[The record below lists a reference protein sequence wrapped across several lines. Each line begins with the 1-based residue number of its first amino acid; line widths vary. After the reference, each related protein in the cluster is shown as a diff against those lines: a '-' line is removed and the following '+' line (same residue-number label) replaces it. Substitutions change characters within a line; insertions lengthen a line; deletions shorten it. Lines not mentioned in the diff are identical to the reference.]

1 VKSALETLNPTRVK
15 LTVEVP
21 FDELKPS
28 LDAAYKTIGS
38 QVQIP
43 GFRRGK
49 VPARIID
56 QRVGRGAVIE
66 EAVNDALPR
75 FYSQAVEESKIRPLG
90 QPEVDVTGVPDPAAG
105 GELTFTVEV
114 DVRPEITLPDYA
126 GLAVDVDDVEVKDE
140 DVAEEITGLRQRF
153 GTLVGVDRAAAEG
166 DFVSIDLAAEIDG
179 EQIDSV
185 TGVSYEIGSKNML
198 EGLDEA
204 LVGMTAGETKSFE
217 APLAGGDREGQFAD
231 VTVTVASVKEREL
244 PELDD
249 DFAQLASE
257 FDTLD
262 ELTADLKAKAEQG
275 KRLQQGVQARD
286 KVLDALLDSTQIPVP
301 PALIEAE
308 VHSHLEG
315 ESRLED
321 EAHRAEVTE
330 SATKALQTQ
339 FLLDAIVEKEQ
350 VSVSQPELIE
360 YLIMSSQQYGMTPD
374 AFAKAV
380 DEAGQIQGM
389 VAEVARR
396 KALAVVLEQA
406 TVTDASGNTV
416 DLEALRPQDD
426 DAAVLEAADADEAR
440 LSAQDDEVDDESAD
454 VAEVEDAAADDADA
468 ADEGDSAK
476 A

>member
-1 VKSALETLNPTRVK
+1 VKSAVETLNPTRVK
-15 LTVEVP
+15 LTIEVP
-21 FDELKPS
+21 FEELKPS

-75 FYSQAVEESKIRPLG
+75 FYGQAVDESKLRPLG
-90 QPEVDVTGVPDPAAG
+90 QPTVDVTGVPDPAAG
-105 GELTFTVEV
+105 GELVFTAEV

-126 GLAVDVDDVEVKDE
+126 ALAVAVDDVTVEDADVDDQ
-140 DVAEEITGLRQRF
+140 ITGLRQRF
-153 GTLVGVDRAAAEG
+153 GTLVGVERAAAEG

-179 EQIDSV
+179 EQIDAV

-198 EGLDEA
+198 DGLDEA
-204 LVGMTAGETKSFE
+204 LVDMSAGETKQFD
-217 APLAGGDREGQFAD
+217 APLAGGDREGQTAS

-257 FDTLD
+257 FDTLA
-262 ELTADLKAKAEQG
+262 ELTADLRTKAERS

-286 KVLDALLDSTQIPVP
+286 KVLDALLDATEIPVP
-301 PALIEAE
+301 AALVEAE
-308 VHSHLEG
+308 VHSHLDGEG
-315 ESRLED
+315 RLED
-321 EAHRAEVTE
+321 DEHRAEVSTN
-330 SATKALQTQ
+330 ATKALQTQ

-350 VSVSQPELIE
+350 VSVTQPELIE
-360 YLIMSSQQYGMTPD
+360 YLVLSAQQYGMAPD

-380 DEAGQIQGM
+380 DESGQVQGM

-406 TVTDASGNTV
+406 VVTDASGNVV
-416 DLEALRPQDD
+416 DLEALRPHDAGDGPPADD
-426 DAAVLEAADADEAR
+426 VDATDATDATDEDAEDTADET
-440 LSAQDDEVDDESAD
+440 V
-454 VAEVEDAAADDADA
+454 
-468 ADEGDSAK
+468 
-476 A
+476 

>member
-1 VKSALETLNPTRVK
+1 MKSAVETLNPTRVK
-15 LTVEVP
+15 LTIEVP

-66 EAVNDALPR
+66 EAVNEALPR
-75 FYSQAVEESKIRPLG
+75 FYGQAVDESKIRPLG
-90 QPEVDVTGVPDPAAG
+90 QPTVDVTGVPDPAAG
-105 GELTFTVEV
+105 GELVFTAEV
-114 DVRPEITLPDYA
+114 DVRPQITLPDYA
-126 GLAVDVDDVEVKDE
+126 ALAVAVDDVTVEDSDVDD
-140 DVAEEITGLRQRF
+140 EITGLRQRF
-153 GTLVGVDRAAAEG
+153 GTLVGVERAAVEG
-166 DFVSIDLAAEIDG
+166 DFVSIDLAAEING
-179 EQIDSV
+179 EQIDAV
-185 TGVSYEIGSKNML
+185 TGVSYEIGSKNLL

-204 LVGMTAGETKSFE
+204 LVDMSAGDTKQFD
-217 APLAGGDREGQFAD
+217 APLAGGDREGQTAS

-257 FDTLD
+257 FDTLA
-262 ELTADLKAKAEQG
+262 ELTADLRAKAERS

-286 KVLDALLDSTQIPVP
+286 KVLDALLDATEIPVP
-301 PALIEAE
+301 PALVEAE
-308 VHSHLEG
+308 VHSHLDGEG
-315 ESRLED
+315 RLED
-321 EAHRAEVTE
+321 DEHRAEVSTN
-330 SATKALQTQ
+330 ATKALQTQ

-350 VSVSQPELIE
+350 VSVTQPELIE
-360 YLIMSSQQYGMTPD
+360 YLVLSAQQYGMAPD

-380 DEAGQIQGM
+380 DESGQVQGM

-406 TVTDASGNTV
+406 VVTDASGNVV
-416 DLEALRPQDD
+416 DLEALRP
-426 DAAVLEAADADEAR
+426 
-440 LSAQDDEVDDESAD
+440 AD
-454 VAEVEDAAADDADA
+454 VAVEVETDEVIEADADA
-468 ADEGDSAK
+468 AAQDDTTA
-476 A
+476 

>member
-1 VKSALETLNPTRVK
+1 VKSAVETLNPTRVK
-15 LTVEVP
+15 LTIEVP

-66 EAVNDALPR
+66 EAVNEALPR
-75 FYSQAVEESKIRPLG
+75 FYGQAVDESKIRPLG
-90 QPEVDVTGVPDPAAG
+90 QPTVDVTGVPDPAAG
-105 GELTFTVEV
+105 GELVFTAEV
-114 DVRPEITLPDYA
+114 DVRPQITLPDYA
-126 GLAVDVDDVEVKDE
+126 ALAVAVDDVTVEDSDVDD
-140 DVAEEITGLRQRF
+140 EITGLRQRF
-153 GTLVGVDRAAAEG
+153 GTLVGVERAAVEG
-166 DFVSIDLAAEIDG
+166 DFVSIDLAAEING
-179 EQIDSV
+179 EQIDAV

-204 LVGMTAGETKSFE
+204 LVDMSAGDTKQFD
-217 APLAGGDREGQFAD
+217 APLAGGDREGQTAS

-257 FDTLD
+257 FDTLA
-262 ELTADLKAKAEQG
+262 ELTADLRAKAERS

-286 KVLDALLDSTQIPVP
+286 KVLDALLDATEIPVP

-308 VHSHLEG
+308 VHSHLDGEG
-315 ESRLED
+315 RLED
-321 EAHRAEVTE
+321 DEHRAEVSTN
-330 SATKALQTQ
+330 ATKALQTQ

-350 VSVSQPELIE
+350 VSVTQPELIE
-360 YLIMSSQQYGMTPD
+360 YLVLSAQQYGMAPD

-380 DEAGQIQGM
+380 DESGQVQGM

-406 TVTDASGNTV
+406 VVTDASGNVV
-416 DLEALRPQDD
+416 DLEALRP
-426 DAAVLEAADADEAR
+426 
-440 LSAQDDEVDDESAD
+440 AD
-454 VAEVEDAAADDADA
+454 VAAEVETDEVIEADADA
-468 ADEGDSAK
+468 AAQDDTTA
-476 A
+476 

>member
-1 VKSALETLNPTRVK
+1 VKSAVQTLNPTRVK

-21 FDELKPS
+21 FDELGPS
-28 LDAAYKTIGS
+28 LDAAYKTIGA

-56 QRVGRGAVIE
+56 QRIGRGAVIE
-66 EAVNDALPR
+66 EAVNDALPK
-75 FYSQAVEESKIRPLG
+75 FYSQAVDESKIRPLG

-126 GLAVDVDDVEVKDE
+126 SLAVDVDDVVVADADVE
-140 DVAEEITGLRQRF
+140 DEITGLRQRF
-153 GTLVGVDRAAAEG
+153 GTLVGVERAAVEG

-179 EQIDSV
+179 EQIDAV
-185 TGVSYEIGSKNML
+185 TGVSYEIGSQNML
-198 EGLDEA
+198 DGLDEA
-204 LVGMTAGETKSFE
+204 LVGMSAGDTKEFG
-217 APLAGGDREGQFAD
+217 APLAGGDREGQTAD
-231 VTVTVASVKEREL
+231 VTVTVGSVKEREL
-244 PELDD
+244 PQLDD
-249 DFAQLASE
+249 EFAQLASE
-257 FDTLD
+257 FDTLE
-262 ELTADLKAKAEQG
+262 ELSADLRAKAEQG

-286 KVLDALLDSTQIPVP
+286 KVLDALLEAADIPVP
-301 PALIEAE
+301 AALVEAE
-308 VHSHLEG
+308 VHSHLDGEG
-315 ESRLED
+315 RLED
-321 EAHRAEVTE
+321 DEHRTEVGE
-330 SATKALQTQ
+330 NATKALQTQ

-360 YLIMSSQQYGMTPD
+360 YLVMSAQQYGMAPD

-380 DEAGQIQGM
+380 DEAGQVQGM

-406 TVTDASGNTV
+406 VVTDASGNVV
-416 DLEALRPQDD
+416 DLEALRPPI
-426 DAAVLEAADADEAR
+426 
-440 LSAQDDEVDDESAD
+440 DEVVDEDVDGERPTSAD
-454 VAEVEDAAADDADA
+454 DPADDVQDA
-468 ADEGDSAK
+468 EIAPK

>member
-1 VKSALETLNPTRVK
+1 MKSAVETLNATRVK

-28 LDAAYKTIGS
+28 LDAAYKTIGA

-56 QRVGRGAVIE
+56 PRVGRGAVIE

-75 FYSQAVEESKIRPLG
+75 FYSQAVDESKIRPLG
-90 QPEVDVTGVPDPAAG
+90 QPAVDVTGVPDPAAG

-126 GLAVDVDDVEVKDE
+126 SLAVDVDDVVVADAEVD
-140 DVAEEITGLRQRF
+140 DEITGLRQRF
-153 GTLVGVDRAAAEG
+153 GTLVGVERVAVEG
-166 DFVSIDLAAEIDG
+166 DFVSIDLAAEIGG
-179 EQIDSV
+179 EQIDAV

-198 EGLDEA
+198 DGLDEA
-204 LVGMTAGETKSFE
+204 LVGMGAGDTKEFG
-217 APLAGGDREGQFAD
+217 APLAGGDREGQTAD

-244 PELDD
+244 PALDD

-262 ELTADLKAKAEQG
+262 ELTADLRAKAEHG

-286 KVLDALLDSTQIPVP
+286 KVLDALLEATEIPVP
-301 PALIEAE
+301 AALVEAE
-308 VHSHLEG
+308 VHSHLDGEG
-315 ESRLED
+315 RLED
-321 EAHRAEVTE
+321 DEHRTEVAAN
-330 SATKALQTQ
+330 ATKALQTQ

-360 YLIMSSQQYGMTPD
+360 YLVLSAQQYGMAPD

-380 DEAGQIQGM
+380 DEAGQVQGM

-406 TVTDASGNTV
+406 VVTDASGNVV
-416 DLEALRPQDD
+416 DLQALRPQQQDEPAEATVDHAMDD
-426 DAAVLEAADADEAR
+426 DPAAEAVDGDARA
-440 LSAQDDEVDDESAD
+440 
-454 VAEVEDAAADDADA
+454 
-468 ADEGDSAK
+468 
-476 A
+476 

>member
-1 VKSALETLNPTRVK
+1 MKSAVETLNPTRVK
-15 LTVEVP
+15 LTIEVP

-66 EAVNDALPR
+66 EAVNEALPR
-75 FYSQAVEESKIRPLG
+75 FYGQAVDESKIRPLG
-90 QPEVDVTGVPDPAAG
+90 QPTVDVTGVPDPTAG
-105 GELTFTVEV
+105 GELVFTAEV
-114 DVRPEITLPDYA
+114 DVRPQITLPDYA
-126 GLAVDVDDVEVKDE
+126 ALAVAVDDVTVEDSDVDD
-140 DVAEEITGLRQRF
+140 EITGLRQRF
-153 GTLVGVDRAAAEG
+153 GTLVGVERAAVEG

-179 EQIDSV
+179 EQIDAV

-198 EGLDEA
+198 DGLDEA
-204 LVGMTAGETKSFE
+204 LVDMSAGDTKQFD
-217 APLAGGDREGQFAD
+217 APLAGGDREGQSAS

-257 FDTLD
+257 FDTLG
-262 ELTADLKAKAEQG
+262 ELTADLRAKAERS

-286 KVLDALLDSTQIPVP
+286 KVLDALLDATEIPVP
-301 PALIEAE
+301 PALVEAE
-308 VHSHLEG
+308 VHSHLDGEG
-315 ESRLED
+315 RLED
-321 EAHRAEVTE
+321 DEHRAEVSTN
-330 SATKALQTQ
+330 ATKALQTQ

-350 VSVSQPELIE
+350 VSVTQPELIE
-360 YLIMSSQQYGMTPD
+360 YLVLSAQQYGMAPD

-380 DEAGQIQGM
+380 DESGQVQGM

-406 TVTDASGNTV
+406 VVTDASGNVV
-416 DLEALRPQDD
+416 DLEALRP
-426 DAAVLEAADADEAR
+426 AADADEVET
-440 LSAQDDEVDDESAD
+440 DEV
-454 VAEVEDAAADDADA
+454 VEADADA
-468 ADEGDSAK
+468 AAQDDTTA
-476 A
+476 

>member
-1 VKSALETLNPTRVK
+1 MKSAVETLNPTRVK
-15 LTVEVP
+15 LTIEVP
-21 FDELKPS
+21 FEELKPS

-75 FYSQAVEESKIRPLG
+75 FYGQAVDESKLRPLG
-90 QPEVDVTGVPDPAAG
+90 QPTVDVTGVPDPAAG
-105 GELTFTVEV
+105 GELVFTAEV
-114 DVRPEITLPDYA
+114 DVRPEITLPDYGA
-126 GLAVDVDDVEVKDE
+126 LAIAVDDVTVEDADVDDQ
-140 DVAEEITGLRQRF
+140 ITGLRQRF
-153 GTLVGVDRAAAEG
+153 GTLVGVERAAAEG

-179 EQIDSV
+179 EQIDAV

-198 EGLDEA
+198 DGLDEA
-204 LVGMTAGETKSFE
+204 LVDMSAGETKQFD
-217 APLAGGDREGQFAD
+217 APLAGGDREGQTAS

-257 FDTLD
+257 FDTLA
-262 ELTADLKAKAEQG
+262 ELTADLRTKAERS

-286 KVLDALLDSTQIPVP
+286 KVLDALLDATEIPVP
-301 PALIEAE
+301 PALVEAE
-308 VHSHLEG
+308 VHSHLDGEG
-315 ESRLED
+315 RLED
-321 EAHRAEVTE
+321 DEHRAEV
-330 SATKALQTQ
+330 SSNATKALQTQ

-350 VSVSQPELIE
+350 VSVTQPELIE
-360 YLIMSSQQYGMTPD
+360 YLVLSAQQYGMAPD

-380 DEAGQIQGM
+380 DESGQVQGM

-406 TVTDASGNTV
+406 VVTDASGNVV
-416 DLEALRPQDD
+416 DLEALRPQDAGDAPAD
-426 DAAVLEAADADEAR
+426 DVEATDATAKDAEDTADET
-440 LSAQDDEVDDESAD
+440 V
-454 VAEVEDAAADDADA
+454 
-468 ADEGDSAK
+468 
-476 A
+476 

>member
-1 VKSALETLNPTRVK
+1 MKSAVETLNPTRVK

-28 LDAAYKTIGS
+28 LDAAYKTIGA

-75 FYSQAVEESKIRPLG
+75 FYSRAVDESKIRPLG
-90 QPEVDVTGVPDPAAG
+90 QPEVDVTGVPDATAG

-114 DVRPEITLPDYA
+114 DVRPEITLPDYSS
-126 GLAVDVDDVEVKDE
+126 LAVDVDDVSVDDADVEDEV
-140 DVAEEITGLRQRF
+140 TGLRQRF
-153 GTLVGVDRAAAEG
+153 GTLVGVERSAVEG

-179 EQIDSV
+179 DQIDSV

-204 LVGMTAGETKSFE
+204 LVGMGAGDTKQFG
-217 APLAGGDREGQFAD
+217 APLAGGDREGQTAD

-249 DFAQLASE
+249 EFAQLASE

-262 ELTADLKAKAEQG
+262 ELMADLRSKAERS
-275 KRLQQGVQARD
+275 KRLQQGVQARN
-286 KVLDALLDSTQIPVP
+286 KVLEALLEATDIPVP
-301 PALIEAE
+301 PALVDAE
-308 VHSHLEG
+308 VHSHLDGEG
-315 ESRLED
+315 RLED
-321 EAHRAEVTE
+321 EEHRFEVGAN
-330 SATKALQTQ
+330 ATKALQTQ
-339 FLLDAIVEKEQ
+339 FLLDAIVEKEK

-360 YLIMSSQQYGMTPD
+360 YLVISAQQYGMAPD

-380 DEAGQIQGM
+380 DEAGQVQGM

-406 TVTDASGNTV
+406 VVTDASGNVV
-416 DLEALRPQDD
+416 DLDALRLPDD
-426 DAAVLEAADADEAR
+426 SPDDEA
-440 LSAQDDEVDDESAD
+440 
-454 VAEVEDAAADDADA
+454 
-468 ADEGDSAK
+468 GDSAEADDSADHDGTDDSADQTPVK
-476 A
+476 D

>member
-1 VKSALETLNPTRVK
+1 MKSAVETLNPTRVK
-15 LTVEVP
+15 LTIEVP

-66 EAVNDALPR
+66 EAVNEALPR
-75 FYSQAVEESKIRPLG
+75 FYGQAVDESKIRPLG
-90 QPEVDVTGVPDPAAG
+90 QPTVDVTGVPDPTAG
-105 GELTFTVEV
+105 GELVFTAEV
-114 DVRPEITLPDYA
+114 DVRPQITLPDYA
-126 GLAVDVDDVEVKDE
+126 ALAVVVDDVTVEDSDVDD
-140 DVAEEITGLRQRF
+140 EITGLRQRF
-153 GTLVGVDRAAAEG
+153 GTLVGVERAAVEG

-179 EQIDSV
+179 EQIDAV

-198 EGLDEA
+198 DGLDEA
-204 LVGMTAGETKSFE
+204 LVDMSAGDTKQFD
-217 APLAGGDREGQFAD
+217 APLAGGDREGQSAS

-257 FDTLD
+257 FDTLG
-262 ELTADLKAKAEQG
+262 ELTADLRAKAERS

-286 KVLDALLDSTQIPVP
+286 KVLDALLDATEIPVP
-301 PALIEAE
+301 PALVEAE
-308 VHSHLEG
+308 VHSHLDGEG
-315 ESRLED
+315 RLED
-321 EAHRAEVTE
+321 DEHRAEVSTN
-330 SATKALQTQ
+330 ATKALQTQ

-350 VSVSQPELIE
+350 VSVTQPELIE
-360 YLIMSSQQYGMTPD
+360 YLVLSAQQYGMAPD

-380 DEAGQIQGM
+380 DESGQVQGM

-406 TVTDASGNTV
+406 VVTDASGNVV
-416 DLEALRPQDD
+416 DLEALRP
-426 DAAVLEAADADEAR
+426 AADADEVET
-440 LSAQDDEVDDESAD
+440 DEV
-454 VAEVEDAAADDADA
+454 VEADADA
-468 ADEGDSAK
+468 AAQDDTTA
-476 A
+476 

>member
-1 VKSALETLNPTRVK
+1 MKSAVETLNPTRVK
-15 LTVEVP
+15 LTIEVP

-66 EAVNDALPR
+66 EAVNEALPR
-75 FYSQAVEESKIRPLG
+75 FYGQAVDESKIRPLG
-90 QPEVDVTGVPDPAAG
+90 QPTVDVTGVPDPAAG
-105 GELTFTVEV
+105 GELVFTAEV
-114 DVRPEITLPDYA
+114 DVRPQITLPDYA
-126 GLAVDVDDVEVKDE
+126 ALAVAVDDVTVEDSDVDD
-140 DVAEEITGLRQRF
+140 EITGLRQRF
-153 GTLVGVDRAAAEG
+153 GTLVGVERAAVEG
-166 DFVSIDLAAEIDG
+166 DFVSIDLAAEING
-179 EQIDSV
+179 EQIDAV
-185 TGVSYEIGSKNML
+185 TGVSYEIGSNNML

-204 LVGMTAGETKSFE
+204 LVDMSAGDTKQFD
-217 APLAGGDREGQFAD
+217 APLAGGDREGQTAS

-257 FDTLD
+257 FDTLA
-262 ELTADLKAKAEQG
+262 ELTADLRAKAERS

-286 KVLDALLDSTQIPVP
+286 KVLDALLDATEIPVP

-308 VHSHLEG
+308 VHSHLDGEG
-315 ESRLED
+315 RLED
-321 EAHRAEVTE
+321 DEHRAEVSTN
-330 SATKALQTQ
+330 ATKALQTQ

-350 VSVSQPELIE
+350 VSVTQPELIE
-360 YLIMSSQQYGMTPD
+360 YLVLSAQQYGMAPD

-380 DEAGQIQGM
+380 DESGQVQGM

-406 TVTDASGNTV
+406 VVTDASGNVV
-416 DLEALRPQDD
+416 DLEALRP
-426 DAAVLEAADADEAR
+426 
-440 LSAQDDEVDDESAD
+440 AD
-454 VAEVEDAAADDADA
+454 VAAEVETDEVIEADADA
-468 ADEGDSAK
+468 AAQDDTTA
-476 A
+476 

>member
-1 VKSALETLNPTRVK
+1 MKSAVETLNATRVK

-28 LDAAYKTIGS
+28 LDAAYKTIGA

-75 FYSQAVEESKIRPLG
+75 FYSQAVDESKIRPLG
-90 QPEVDVTGVPDPAAG
+90 QPAVDVTGVPDPAAG

-126 GLAVDVDDVEVKDE
+126 SLAVDVDDVVVADTEVD
-140 DVAEEITGLRQRF
+140 DEITGLRQRF
-153 GTLVGVDRAAAEG
+153 GTLVGVERVAVEG
-166 DFVSIDLAAEIDG
+166 DFVSIDLAAEIGG
-179 EQIDSV
+179 EQIDAV

-198 EGLDEA
+198 DGLDEA
-204 LVGMTAGETKSFE
+204 LVGMGAGDTKEFG
-217 APLAGGDREGQFAD
+217 APLAGGDREGQTAD

-244 PELDD
+244 PALDD

-262 ELTADLKAKAEQG
+262 ELTADLRAKAEHG

-286 KVLDALLDSTQIPVP
+286 KVLDALLEATEIPVP
-301 PALIEAE
+301 AALVEAE
-308 VHSHLEG
+308 VHSHLDGEG
-315 ESRLED
+315 RLED
-321 EAHRAEVTE
+321 DEHRTEVAAN
-330 SATKALQTQ
+330 ATKALQTQ

-350 VSVSQPELIE
+350 VAVSQPELIE
-360 YLIMSSQQYGMTPD
+360 YLVLSAQQYGMAPD

-380 DEAGQIQGM
+380 DEAGQVQGM

-406 TVTDASGNTV
+406 VVTDASGNVV
-416 DLEALRPQDD
+416 DLQALRPQQQDEPAEATVDHAMDD
-426 DAAVLEAADADEAR
+426 DPAAEAVDGDARA
-440 LSAQDDEVDDESAD
+440 
-454 VAEVEDAAADDADA
+454 
-468 ADEGDSAK
+468 
-476 A
+476 

>member
-1 VKSALETLNPTRVK
+1 MKSAVETLNATRVK

-28 LDAAYKTIGS
+28 LDAAYKTIGA

-75 FYSQAVEESKIRPLG
+75 FYSQAVDESKIRPLG
-90 QPEVDVTGVPDPAAG
+90 QPAVDVTGVPDPAAG

-126 GLAVDVDDVEVKDE
+126 SLAVDVDDVVVADAEVD
-140 DVAEEITGLRQRF
+140 DEITGLRQRF
-153 GTLVGVDRAAAEG
+153 GTLVGVERVAVEG
-166 DFVSIDLAAEIDG
+166 DFVSIDLAAEIGG
-179 EQIDSV
+179 EQIDAV

-198 EGLDEA
+198 DGLDEA
-204 LVGMTAGETKSFE
+204 LVGMGAGDTKEFG
-217 APLAGGDREGQFAD
+217 APLAGGDREGQTAD

-244 PELDD
+244 PALDD

-262 ELTADLKAKAEQG
+262 ELTADLRAKAEHG

-286 KVLDALLDSTQIPVP
+286 KVLDALLEATEIPVP
-301 PALIEAE
+301 AALVEAE
-308 VHSHLEG
+308 VHSHLDGEG
-315 ESRLED
+315 RLED
-321 EAHRAEVTE
+321 DEHRTEVAAN
-330 SATKALQTQ
+330 ATKALQTQ

-360 YLIMSSQQYGMTPD
+360 YLVLSAQQYGMAPD

-380 DEAGQIQGM
+380 DEAGQVQGM

-406 TVTDASGNTV
+406 VVTDASGNVV
-416 DLEALRPQDD
+416 DLQALRPQQQDEPAEATVDHAMDD
-426 DAAVLEAADADEAR
+426 DPAAEAVDGDARA
-440 LSAQDDEVDDESAD
+440 
-454 VAEVEDAAADDADA
+454 
-468 ADEGDSAK
+468 
-476 A
+476 

>member
-1 VKSALETLNPTRVK
+1 M
-15 LTVEVP
+15 P

-66 EAVNDALPR
+66 EAVNEALPR
-75 FYSQAVEESKIRPLG
+75 FYGQAVDESKLRPLG
-90 QPEVDVTGVPDPAAG
+90 QPTVDVTGVPDPAAG
-105 GELTFTVEV
+105 GELVFTAEV
-114 DVRPEITLPDYA
+114 DVRPQITLPDYSS
-126 GLAVDVDDVEVKDE
+126 LAVAVDDVTVEDADVDDEL
-140 DVAEEITGLRQRF
+140 TGLRQRF
-153 GTLVGVDRAAAEG
+153 GTLVGVERAAVEG

-179 EQIDSV
+179 EQIDAV

-198 EGLDEA
+198 DGLDEA
-204 LVGMTAGETKSFE
+204 LVDMGAGETKQFD
-217 APLAGGDREGQFAD
+217 APLAGGDREGQTAS

-257 FDTLD
+257 FDTLA
-262 ELTADLKAKAEQG
+262 ELTADLRAKAERS

-286 KVLDALLDSTQIPVP
+286 KVLDALLDATEIPVP
-301 PALIEAE
+301 PALVEAE
-308 VHSHLEG
+308 VHSHLDGEG
-315 ESRLED
+315 RLED
-321 EAHRAEVTE
+321 DEHRAEV
-330 SATKALQTQ
+330 SSNATKALQTQ

-350 VSVSQPELIE
+350 VSVTQPELIE
-360 YLIMSSQQYGMTPD
+360 YLVMSAQQYGMAPD

-380 DEAGQIQGM
+380 DESGQVQGM

-406 TVTDASGNTV
+406 VVTDASGNVV
-416 DLEALRPQDD
+416 DLEALRPAD
-426 DAAVLEAADADEAR
+426 DAAEVDEVDEADEVVAAHDGAA
-440 LSAQDDEVDDESAD
+440 AQDDTTA
-454 VAEVEDAAADDADA
+454 
-468 ADEGDSAK
+468 
-476 A
+476 